1 MALDNNDFV
10 GSFADENVEFTT
22 QIVRNVSVGDNYWK
36 AMIFV
41 EDDRYIVDTSLAG
54 WTAVPG
60 AAGCKARVVTVED
73 YAQVTNDVLSSWLY
87 DLFCN
92 GYSGD
97 CILVSCG
104 SKPKDES
111 AENAYETIIA
121 NMRGG
126 YNALKAYAYHKTC
139 CIGPNSAS
147 APINV
152 KVAVELAKM
161 CASDKNLLSSAP
173 YFPFV
178 TSGITEVGND
188 ALYAE
193 LKTADTDA
201 FMSFSPSPDRN
212 GALFSLGLA
221 MTYLNG
227 SGTVVGTSMDMIKS
241 NMMSSSGLD
250 VSVKD
255 AFSAA
260 NIQYFKPIG
269 DNTGYVAAVGA
280 TTIKGDVVQANWII
294 SYVTYMTKVQVAKLI
309 TEPNMLKN
317 GNTYASIINIMA
329 NNLSLFGE
337 SGSQRLKNINITAP
351 AYNILPEAKGDEY
364 IIPDAWNAQ
373 YVDQVRKVKI
383 TGSLYIG

>member
-41 EDDRYIVDTSLAG
+41 EDDRYIVDTSLTD
-54 WTAVPG
+54 WTNVPG

-73 YAQVTNDVLSSWLY
+73 YAQVTNGVLSSWLY

-104 SKPKDES
+104 SKPAEES
-111 AENAYETIIA
+111 AEDAYDTIIA
-121 NMRGG
+121 NMRGA

-161 CASDKNLLSSAP
+161 CALDKNLLSSAP

-178 TSGITEVGND
+178 TSGTTEVGND
-188 ALYAE
+188 ALYAG

-201 FMSFSPSPDRN
+201 FMSFSPSQDRN

-250 VSVKD
+250 VSVKNV
-255 AFSAA
+255 FSAA

-351 AYNILPEAKGDEY
+351 AYNVLPEAKGDEY